1 MLVADNS
8 ALIRDGDGDFS
19 LVVEYD
25 ALTTQAAFE
34 SRIDRA
40 IDKIL
45 FLVGDFLQEFIAAF
59 HIQMTGGAGAYTAA
73 VVVEVNVELLGQFE
87 NRQVLEITAD
97 GFGRDRSIFK

>member
-8 ALIRDGDGDFS
+8 ALIGDGDGDFS

-25 ALTTQAAFE
+25 ALATQAAFE
-34 SRIDRA
+34 SRIDGA
-40 IDKIL
+40 IDKIF
-45 FLVGDFLQEFIAAF
+45 FLVGDVLQEFIAAF

-73 VVVEVNVELLGQFE
+73 IVVEVNIELLGQFE
-87 NRQVLEITAD
+87 NRQVLEITAH